1 MAKEYQARADSLLKE
16 QQRDDADGALSF
28 PAPNVPSSTVQQQ
41 QPPQEAP
48 GSANTQFSPFTP
60 RRS

>member
-16 QQRDDADGALSF
+16 QQRDAADGALSF

-41 QPPQEAP
+41 QPP